1 VQYGSDETNMYFRI
15 DWREPIREVPLEI
28 RVGLRNQAGSRFHI
42 HAQARSSSVS
52 VTDTDLP
59 EESLDIAAGSIFEMR
74 VSMVAIQ
81 LRRGESLF
89 LNIAVYREGVPVA
102 VLPSSGELELQWSM
116 VAACAI

>member
-1 VQYGSDETNMYFRI
+1 
-15 DWREPIREVPLEI
+15 
-28 RVGLRNQAGSRFHI
+28 
-42 HAQARSSSVS
+42 
-52 VTDTDLP
+52 
-59 EESLDIAAGSIFEMR
+59 
-74 VSMVAIQ
+74 MVAIQ